1 MSYIEALAITKGLE
15 IKGRIWQTLLL
26 IWAVMLV
33 TGMLQVTP
41 PLLPLF
47 IYQAFVL
54 SAILV
59 IDWYTA
65 KPQKE
70 IVLVWFLMI
79 IAASQQAIGF

>member
-1 MSYIEALAITKGLE
+1 VRYIEALAITEGPE
-15 IKGRIWQTLLL
+15 IKGKIWQTLLL

-33 TGMLQVTP
+33 TGMMKITP

-54 SAILV
+54 SAIIV
-59 IDWYTA
+59 IDYYTA
-65 KPQKE
+65 RPQKE

-79 IAASQQAIGF
+79 IAASQQALGF